1 MTLRHAT
8 NDDNDDRDATDHDTT
23 QSEHVDYT
31 TIVLF

>member
-1 MTLRHAT
+1 MMTLRHAT
-8 NDDNDDRDATDHDTT
+8 DDDDDRDATDHDTT